1 MAITKK
7 HAYIRN
13 EMQLKNLS
21 LTFIHKNKSLLSAT
35 SIPSRSPMAYNTTAS
50 LDKLTCA
57 DYVDFGKCQDRF
69 GRFSWSK
76 KDSSYL
82 DVKLKIFKKDENKK
96 FPLVQNLTMGE
107 ADFNQFMRFRNQL
120 VNAAQSFARE
130 KV

>member
-13 EMQLKNLS
+13 EMQLKKNS
-21 LTFIHKNKSLLSAT
+21 STFIHKNKSLLSAT

-50 LDKLTCA
+50 LDKLTCT

-82 DVKLKIFKKDENKK
+82 DVKLKIFKKDDNKK
-96 FPLVQNLTMGE
+96 FPLIPKRFLSE
-107 ADFNQFMRFRNQL
+107 ADALYFFESKTDALYCFH
-120 VNAAQSFARE
+120 V
-130 KV
+130 KI